1 MPQRSEQAGKVGWR
15 REASLYGPGSPGLMK
30 VGGEVRGE
38 LRSLG
43 IADYS
48 RYMGMPLRTQ

>member
-1 MPQRSEQAGKVGWR
+1 
-15 REASLYGPGSPGLMK
+15 MK